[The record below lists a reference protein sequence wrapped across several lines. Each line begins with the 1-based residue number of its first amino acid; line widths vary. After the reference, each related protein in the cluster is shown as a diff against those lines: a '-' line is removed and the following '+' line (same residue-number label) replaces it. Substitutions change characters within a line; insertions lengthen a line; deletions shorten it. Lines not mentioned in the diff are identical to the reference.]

1 VSDDHGIGVSLLRP
15 LAGLLGRIGA
25 DEPAFLAALGV
36 TPDTPPTTYIDS
48 THVDAALA
56 AIAERRGDAAF
67 ALTLAT
73 SAAGRP
79 LGLFG
84 HIVWLSS
91 TLGDALGRAVANYGL
106 ITRRSVLTLEGARII
121 SRPVGTSPRGR
132 ILTELPFASLALR
145 AREAT
150 AGAFVP
156 RAVRFTHAGSDDAR
170 YLEVFG
176 VPVTFDAALDEV
188 ELDPAQLALPLV
200 GADPLTLETLEAKVR
215 DLTASREPTPDN
227 FVERVRRIALD
238 QLEASPDD
246 IARTLGISTR
256 TLRRR
261 LDDHGISFR
270 GVVDD
275 VRRALADELLGRG
288 KTVKEV
294 AFALGF
300 SEPSAFS
307 RAYKRWAGKAP
318 TQR

>member
-1 VSDDHGIGVSLLRP
+1 MSDDHGIGVSLLRP
-15 LAGLLGRIGA
+15 LAGLLGRVGA
-25 DEPAFLAALGV
+25 DEAAFLSALGV
-36 TPDTPPTTYIDS
+36 TPETPPTTYIDS
-48 THVDAALA
+48 ARVDAELA
-56 AIAERRGDAAF
+56 AVAERQGDSAL
-67 ALTLAT
+67 ALTLAKA
-73 SAAGRP
+73 AAGRP

-91 TLGDALGRAVANYGL
+91 TLGEALARAVANYGL
-106 ITRRSVLTLEGARII
+106 ITRRSVLALEGARIV
-121 SRPVGTSPRGR
+121 SRPVGTAPRGR
-132 ILTELPFASLALR
+132 ILTELPFASLAMR

-150 AGAFVP
+150 GGAFAP
-156 RAVRFTHAGSDDAR
+156 RAVRFTHAGTDDAR
-170 YLEVFG
+170 YRDVFG

-188 ELDPAQLALPLV
+188 ELDPAQLTLPLV

-215 DLTASREPTPDN
+215 DLITSREPTPDS

-261 LDDHGISFR
+261 LEEHGTSFR
-270 GVVDD
+270 DVVDD
-275 VRRALADELLGRG
+275 VRRALADDLLDRG
-288 KTVKEV
+288 KTVKDV
-294 AFALGF
+294 AFVLGF

-307 RAYKRWAGKAP
+307 RAYKRWAGKPP